1 MTDKVSGAFR
11 EDPGRSV
18 RERRERPE
26 PVDGELTRPHGP
38 AMSGLRPGS
47 HRAGVSLAQAI
58 NSLADELRRVSAEV
72 QRDRPSFQIDP
83 VELTLHVTASS
94 AHGAGVEWRVLEED
108 DEQHTGVAHVLK
120 LRLGWNSP
128 GRDPKTDA
136 VGENSAGPE
145 SRRGSDRAQEH
156 RAEAAPAPIRAGR
169 SGNPSIV
176 DRAPETAPA
185 RLVRLT
191 VYPLWGG
198 DAESSESRLNARVL
212 VKREVFTARSTAQLD
227 HIELLRSQYAN
238 SNTSD
243 RGEALRAATA
253 DYFAGQVEDK
263 LDISWW
269 ETRDNFPL
277 SSAADD
283 LDKSAELLRSLA
295 ERPLAMAAHAAG
307 ADGPAVSILIGIT
320 AEAATRRLT
329 APLEDAARLCEV
341 VGVLVG
347 LATGMHPLVVACANR
362 LVHDQLG
369 SALAGAFERLIDPGP
384 VSRDRA
390 AGEWH
395 GVHAAGRTD
404 EQAAKAPAADRSA
417 IGWIERATTLHDA
430 LTRNSLTA
438 RGPAV
443 DRTDAIEPPN
453 SLTARRPAVDRTDA
467 IEPPNSLTARRP
479 AVDRTDATDPFDAF

>member
-1 MTDKVSGAFR
+1 MTDKVGDAFGK
-11 EDPGRSV
+11 DPGRPV
-18 RERRERPE
+18 RERRERRE
-26 PVDGELTRPHGP
+26 LDSEVDGEYTRPTRRG
-38 AMSGLRPGS
+38 MSGLRPGS
-47 HRAGVSLAQAI
+47 HRGGVSLAKAI
-58 NSLADELRRVSAEV
+58 NSLADELRRVSAEA
-72 QRDRPSFQIDP
+72 QRDHLSFQIDP

-94 AHGAGVEWRVLEED
+94 TQGTGVEWRVLEED
-108 DEQHTGVAHVLK
+108 DEQHTGVAHILK
-120 LRLGWNSP
+120 LRLGWNSL
-128 GRDPKTDA
+128 GQNQKTGEA
-136 VGENSAGPE
+136 GENSAGTE
-145 SRRGSDRAQEH
+145 SQCGSDRAQEH
-156 RAEAAPAPIRAGR
+156 RAEAAPAPTRAGT
-169 SGNPSIV
+169 SGNPPIA
-176 DRAPETAPA
+176 DRAPETA

-191 VYPLWGG
+191 LYPLWGG
-198 DAESSESRLNARVL
+198 DAESSGSRLNARVL
-212 VKREVFTARSTAQLD
+212 VKREVFTARSTAQLGD
-227 HIELLRSQYAN
+227 IELLRSQYDN
-238 SNTSD
+238 SDASD

-320 AEAATRRLT
+320 AEAATKRLT
-329 APLEDAARLCEV
+329 APVEDAARLCEV

-390 AGEWH
+390 AGESH
-395 GVHAAGRTD
+395 GVDAAGRTD
-404 EQAAKAPAADRSA
+404 EQAAKAPPADRSA
-417 IGWIERATTLHDA
+417 IELARDLQAA
-430 LTRNSLTA
+430 L
-438 RGPAV
+438 
-443 DRTDAIEPPN
+443 DRISNPPDAIG
-453 SLTARRPAVDRTDA
+453 
-467 IEPPNSLTARRP
+467 PPNSLTARRP
-479 AVDRTDATDPFDAF
+479 AVDRTDATDPL